1 MTPIELEN
9 ILNYH
14 FNTLFKNGDSIELK
28 FEQIV
33 KDYIRVGQL
42 NKGRTLLI
50 EVNSKNSPYLT
61 NLFRNEKINK
71 IKIEELELIN
81 NNSSKQINKYI
92 SISCKNGKLFQI
104 FSRLLADI
112 LWHLFYDNQLI
123 NIKDPWQFIIDRLN
137 GWKLILNSEDLK
149 NEEKGLIGELI
160 LLKFLIIEKKQNI
173 NIWDGPL
180 NGVKDFRLENM
191 DIEVKTTAV
200 RYGYTIKISG
210 FFQTQS
216 QKEYEYLFFV
226 RIEEANN
233 GNITLKELIDDIN
246 NICDSTEKA
255 EFNDRLEAFSSELFE
270 SSNKWN
276 VLESVF
282 IKIDEKFPKITEQ
295 SFIGNKLPN
304 GINNITWESDLSNL
318 EKILMTDF
326 L

>member
-1 MTPIELEN
+1 MTPIEIEN
-9 ILNYH
+9 IVNYH

-33 KDYIRVGQL
+33 KDYIRVGQM

-61 NLFRNEKINK
+61 DLFRDEKISK
-71 IKIEELELIN
+71 IKIEELELIT
-81 NNSSKQINKYI
+81 NNSSKEINKYI
-92 SISCKNGKLFQI
+92 CISCKNGKLFPI

-112 LWHLFYDNQLI
+112 LWHLFYDHQLI

-137 GWKLILNSEDLK
+137 GWKLIFNSEDLK

-160 LLKFLIIEKKQNI
+160 LLKFLKNDGNQKI
-173 NIWDGPL
+173 NVWDGPL

-191 DIEVKTTAV
+191 DIEVKTTAI
-200 RYGYTIKISG
+200 RYGYIIKISG

-216 QKEYEYLFFV
+216 QKESEYLFFV

-233 GNITLKELIDDIN
+233 GNISLKNLIDEIK
-246 NICDSTEKA
+246 NICNSTEKA
-255 EFNDRLEAFSSELFE
+255 ELNDRLEAFSPELFE

-276 VLESVF
+276 LLESVF
-282 IKIDEKFPKITEQ
+282 IKIDENFPKINEH
-295 SFIGNKLPN
+295 SFIGDKLPN

-318 EKILMTDF
+318 TKIPMTDF